1 MKRATLKFLTLSSL
15 VAIGL
20 LPSNS
25 PAAEP
30 LPVVASFSILGDLV
44 QVVGGER
51 VKVTTLVGPDADAHA
66 FEPKPAHAK
75 AILQSRLFVI
85 NGLNFEP
92 WAQKLARSANYKGQT
107 LVASQGIKV
116 RKLPLDKG
124 HQHAEADPHG
134 WQDPSNVVV
143 YVKNIAKSLASLDP
157 ASASSYQ
164 KNSETYIKELES
176 LDQFTKDQL
185 APLSVKQRQVI
196 TSHDAFGYFAAR
208 YQIIFL
214 APQGINADVE
224 PSAKEVAVVLAP
236 TAAEQFGTKRI
247 TFADVPELVIPG
259 REAASGWSDR
269 SIGRMLIP
277 TSPVTL
283 VAYAPLRAGL
293 YLLAPLPTLGFQ
305 ISRLM
310 AHHWEDWQGLMNVL
324 STAIY
329 IVCAPLAL
337 AAVIES
343 FGYNRLRALTVPF
356 VMTWLAIAG
365 GNVIIHERYRVMG
378 VPLMCG
384 CIWLGR
390 NCDPKLIGTLYRL
403 WMGFMLA
410 AAFFYVSVKG
420 G

>member
-20 LPSNS
+20 IPSIS

-116 RKLPLDKG
+116 RSLPLDKG

-157 ASASSYQ
+157 AGESSYQ
-164 KNSETYIKELES
+164 ENSETYIKELEA

-208 YQIIFL
+208 YQIRFL

-224 PSAKEVAVVLAP
+224 PSAKEVAQLIRQIKRDKIKAVFVENMSNPKLLAQITQDTGVALGPKLYVDALSGPNEPGP
-236 TAAEQFGTKRI
+236 TYLK
-247 TFADVPELVIPG
+247 
-259 REAASGWSDR
+259 
-269 SIGRMLIP
+269 MMHHN
-277 TSPVTL
+277 VTQL
-283 VAYAPLRAGL
+283 VAGM
-293 YLLAPLPTLGFQ
+293 Q
-305 ISRLM
+305 
-310 AHHWEDWQGLMNVL
+310 
-324 STAIY
+324 
-329 IVCAPLAL
+329 
-337 AAVIES
+337 
-343 FGYNRLRALTVPF
+343 
-356 VMTWLAIAG
+356 
-365 GNVIIHERYRVMG
+365 
-378 VPLMCG
+378 
-384 CIWLGR
+384 R
-390 NCDPKLIGTLYRL
+390 N
-403 WMGFMLA
+403 
-410 AAFFYVSVKG
+410 
-420 G
+420 

>member
-1 MKRATLKFLTLSSL
+1 MKRATLKFLAIATLLAS
-15 VAIGL
+15 GL
-20 LPSNS
+20 LPGIS

-116 RKLPLDKG
+116 RRLPLD
-124 HQHAEADPHG
+124 
-134 WQDPSNVVV
+134 N
-143 YVKNIAKSLASLDP
+143 VKNIAKSLASLDP
-157 ASASSYQ
+157 AGASSYQ
-164 KNSETYIKELES
+164 KNSETYIKELEA

-224 PSAKEVAVVLAP
+224 PSAKEVAQLIRQIKRDKIKAVFVENMSNPKLLA
-236 TAAEQFGTKRI
+236 QI
-247 TFADVPELVIPG
+247 TQDTGVALGPKLYVDALSGPNEPG
-259 REAASGWSDR
+259 STYLK
-269 SIGRMLIP
+269 MMHHN
-277 TSPVTL
+277 VTQL
-283 VAYAPLRAGL
+283 VAGM
-293 YLLAPLPTLGFQ
+293 Q
-305 ISRLM
+305 
-310 AHHWEDWQGLMNVL
+310 
-324 STAIY
+324 
-329 IVCAPLAL
+329 
-337 AAVIES
+337 
-343 FGYNRLRALTVPF
+343 
-356 VMTWLAIAG
+356 
-365 GNVIIHERYRVMG
+365 
-378 VPLMCG
+378 
-384 CIWLGR
+384 R
-390 NCDPKLIGTLYRL
+390 N
-403 WMGFMLA
+403 
-410 AAFFYVSVKG
+410 
-420 G
+420 